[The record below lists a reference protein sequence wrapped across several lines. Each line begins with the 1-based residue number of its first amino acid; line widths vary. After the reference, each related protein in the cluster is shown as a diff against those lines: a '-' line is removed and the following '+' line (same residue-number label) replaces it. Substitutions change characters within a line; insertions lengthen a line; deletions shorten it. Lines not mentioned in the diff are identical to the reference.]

1 MNNQLIMEMTRYY
14 SGDPKHIQ
22 HFMKVYAYARMIGE
36 MERLDRK
43 TQHMLETAAIVH
55 DIGIKESMEIWR
67 QCWASSGAG
76 RSCGGGEYDGAFGL

>member
-55 DIGIKESMEIWR
+55 DIGTVSYTHLDVYKR
-67 QCWASSGAG
+67 QTQ
-76 RSCGGGEYDGAFGL
+76 R

>member
-43 TQHMLETAAIVH
+43 TQHML
-55 DIGIKESMEIWR
+55 
-67 QCWASSGAG
+67 
-76 RSCGGGEYDGAFGL
+76 

>member
-55 DIGIKESMEIWR
+55 DIGLRKAWKNMETVLGIIRSRKVLRWR
-67 QCWASSGAG
+67 
-76 RSCGGGEYDGAFGL
+76 RI